1 MQVWFRSTFTVCS
14 WDLWECGWGGKKGTN
29 LANEKSEVSQELLLM
44 FSWRLYDEWLTSWP
58 LRPPFFFVMRHFCI
72 CRMIQKLHDQ
82 HQHGEHM
89 DKNNNARLAWMDP
102 FININQC
109 TGPTGEV
116 LDFSI
121 AFFCQKCDNNNQMT
135 YIWGLW
141 GTWGSSSCS
150 GCGTRKWFEEVCCS
164 GTTSKRRWTW
174 NRCYNKDTKKQQ
186 SEK

>member
-72 CRMIQKLHDQ
+72 CRVIQKLHDQ

-121 AFFCQKCDNNNQMT
+121 AFFARNVITITKWHTSEDYVEPEVVLPAQVVEQENGLKKCAT
-135 YIWGLW
+135 
-141 GTWGSSSCS
+141 
-150 GCGTRKWFEEVCCS
+150 
-164 GTTSKRRWTW
+164 
-174 NRCYNKDTKKQQ
+174 
-186 SEK
+186 